1 VQKVLNTFPEETKRQ
16 FILDEVYHCLIDL
29 AKDSNGLCVIKRLIQ
44 LYSPASLDKV
54 QPQDQVALRK
64 KNALAIL
71 VKIQESVIDLVQ
83 DPFGNYAVSEII
95 KTWDINFCR
104 PIFSAIKTKLCTLS
118 NQKFSSNVIE
128 LCLGAADEEMRNELI
143 REIRCSEKLTSLI
156 RNQFGNYV
164 VQRTLKVAT
173 GAEKELLMNTIY

>member
-1 VQKVLNTFPEETKRQ
+1 MQKVLNTFPEETKRQ

-95 KTWDINFCR
+95 KV
-104 PIFSAIKTKLCTLS
+104 SLS
-118 NQKFSSNVIE
+118 YASQIIDLGHQLLQAHFLGNQDQALHAEQPEV
-128 LCLGAADEEMRNELI
+128 LI
-143 REIRCSEKLTSLI
+143 
-156 RNQFGNYV
+156 
-164 VQRTLKVAT
+164 QRYRALS
-173 GAEKELLMNTIY
+173 GRS